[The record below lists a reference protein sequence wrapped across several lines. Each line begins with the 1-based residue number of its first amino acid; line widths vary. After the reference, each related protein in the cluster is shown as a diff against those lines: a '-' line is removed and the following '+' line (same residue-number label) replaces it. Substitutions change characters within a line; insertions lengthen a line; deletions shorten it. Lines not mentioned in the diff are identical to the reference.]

1 MDRITELLGKYSKIG
16 QSEKELKETVAKI
29 ISETINFEI
38 SPNKIKYINGT
49 VIVKVEPIVKSEIAL
64 NKKAILER
72 VVSQISKPKILDI
85 K

>member
-1 MDRITELLGKYSKIG
+1 MKISDLLSKYSKIG
-16 QSEKELKETVAKI
+16 QSERELQEKVVKI

-49 VIVKVEPIVKSEIAL
+49 VIVKVEPIIKSEIAL
-64 NKKAILER
+64 NKKIILEK
-72 VVSQISKPKILDI
+72 VLSQISKPKILDI